1 MKVGIIG
8 GGITGLTAALELL
21 KKGYE
26 VTVIENELY
35 WGGLSSAFKILPGV
49 FIERYYHHLFTSD
62 EEILGLCK
70 ELGIYGKLKTL
81 DGKTSHL
88 FEGKIYPLDSPLAV
102 LRFSPL
108 NIIERIRFGLVTL
121 YLKLKKDGEG
131 FSNITADWWLRKWYG
146 QRAYTVVWKPLLQ
159 GKFAND
165 YDKVSMTWFWAR
177 VKKRTA
183 KLIYP
188 IGGFQVIIDSLIKA
202 ISEKGGTL
210 IGSAK
215 VEKVETTIDNSW
227 QILVRTAGD
236 SGNELHE
243 SYRFDK
249 LIITTSLK
257 TFTKMFPSLPQSYK
271 SKLNSVNYLS
281 AQILILVLSR
291 RLSSHYWI
299 NIGDASFPFLV
310 VGEQSNLFGLD
321 YYHGKSVVYLG
332 NYLPDG
338 DRRLS
343 MNRAEL
349 LDLCLPYLKKINP
362 EFEKSW
368 VENAINFVGPFAQ
381 PVVDLD
387 YKNKIPSFKTPLK
400 NLYLATMAQ
409 VYPWDRG
416 TNYAVKLAKDIVKTL

>member
-1 MKVGIIG
+1 MKVGIVG

-26 VTVIENELY
+26 VTIIENEPY
-35 WGGLSSAFKILPGV
+35 WGGLSSTFEILPGV
-49 FIERYYHHLFTSD
+49 FIERYYHHLFTND

-88 FEGKIYPLDSPLAV
+88 FEDKIYPLDSALAV

-108 NIIERIRFGLVTL
+108 NLIERLRFGLVTL
-121 YLKLKKDGEG
+121 YLKLKNDGES
-131 FSNITADWWLRKWYG
+131 FNYTTADYWLRKWYG
-146 QRAYTVVWKPLLQ
+146 RRAYTVVWKPLLQ
-159 GKFAND
+159 GKFADN

-177 VKKRTA
+177 VKKRTVN
-183 KLIYP
+183 LIYP
-188 IGGFQVIIDSLIKA
+188 EGGFQVIIDALLKVIG
-202 ISEKGGTL
+202 EKGGTL
-210 IGSAK
+210 IGSAR
-215 VEKVETTIDNSW
+215 VEKVETNIDNSW
-227 QILVRTAGD
+227 QVSVRTGGD
-236 SGNELHE
+236 SERRLLD

-257 TFTKMFPSLPQSYK
+257 TFTRMFPSLPQSYK
-271 SKLNSVNYLS
+271 SQLDSVEYLS
-281 AQILILVLSR
+281 AQITILVLTR

-299 NIGDASFPFLV
+299 NIGDTTFPFLV

-343 MNRAEL
+343 MNSTEL
-349 LDLCLPYLKKINP
+349 LDLYLPYLKKINP

-368 VENAINFVGPFAQ
+368 VDKVINFVGPFAQ
-381 PVVDLD
+381 PVVVVG
-387 YKNKIPSFKTPLK
+387 YKDKVPSFETPLK

-416 TNYAVKLAKDIVKTL
+416 TNYAVKLAKDVVRNL